1 MFAEII
7 PFYVVMDKKIVKI
20 MTLKFTEI
28 GAGEEESNVL
38 LMADR
43 NNSSDSSAHSHS
55 LEAIDEEN

>member
-1 MFAEII
+1 
-7 PFYVVMDKKIVKI
+7 MDKKIVKI

-28 GAGEEESNVL
+28 GAGEEENNV

>member
-38 LMADR
+38 MADR